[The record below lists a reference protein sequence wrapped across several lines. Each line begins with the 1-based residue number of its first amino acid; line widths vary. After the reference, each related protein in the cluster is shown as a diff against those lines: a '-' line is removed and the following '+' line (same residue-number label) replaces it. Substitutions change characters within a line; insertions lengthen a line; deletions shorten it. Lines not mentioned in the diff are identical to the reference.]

1 MYGPEPLLAPLIAT
15 GEVCLVLED
24 WASPGPGFFIYYSG
38 RRQLPTG
45 LKLLIDL
52 IREMRPLGL

>member
-1 MYGPEPLLAPLIAT
+1 LTPLVDA
-15 GEVCLVLED
+15 GQVRLVLED

-45 LKLLIDL
+45 IKLLVDL